1 MTWVRTGVAV
11 ATLPESRPQELV
23 VGARTLVLVRSS
35 DRLQALDG
43 ICPHLGGL
51 LAEGTVEGDR
61 LACPLHGAVFSVSS
75 GAVVADPFGLEPPEG
90 GVDPLRTFPTRVEA
104 GMVEVDL
111 PDEAPPTA

>member
-1 MTWVRTGVAV
+1 MTWVKTGVAF
-11 ATLPESRPQELV
+11 ATLTDSRPQELV
-23 VGARTLVLVRSS
+23 VDGRTLLLVRSS
-35 DRLQALDG
+35 GRLHAVDG

-61 LACPLHGAVFSVSS
+61 LTCPLHGAVFSVAS
-75 GAVVADPFGLEPPEG
+75 GTVLADPFGLEPPEG

-111 PDEAPPTA
+111 PAEAPPTA

>member
-1 MTWVRTGVAV
+1 MTWVKTGIAA
-11 ATLPESRPQELV
+11 ATLPDSRPQELLI
-23 VGARTLVLVRSS
+23 GPRTLVLVAGAGI
-35 DRLQALDG
+35 LHALEG

-61 LACPLHGAVFSVSS
+61 LTCPLHGAVFAVST

-90 GVDPLRTFPTRVEA
+90 GVDPVRRFPTRVVS

-111 PDEAPPTA
+111 PDEPPPTA